1 MAMLQCEVCGGKL
14 VGKPD
19 GIFECEYCGLQYDTA
34 WAKAKIQE
42 IKGIV
47 QVEGTVEVTGTVK
60 VEGSVNLESFLK
72 RGKLALEDEDF
83 DEAKTHFNKAL
94 DIDAECVE
102 AYLGLAMADVEVCEI
117 DCFAYAEELDNKYY
131 LKAKKFADK
140 KLLKEL
146 EAYEKEAEEYFEEE
160 ARKAAEEKA
169 IKEKNLQD
177 NNKRLEFIRE
187 KRRPATNMVSCQ
199 RDIVALNSDGTVVET
214 STWKYASLWSNIIAV
229 SNSTGHLVG
238 LKADGTVVA
247 CGSDSCGQCAV
258 SEWTG
263 IVAIATGYE
272 HTIGLKSDG
281 TVVATKFL
289 GTEDYHRDYR
299 QSAVSEWKDIV
310 AIGAGKH
317 YSVGLKSDGTVVVAG
332 SLLGGDKYLYWK
344 DIVSVAAGENNI
356 MGVKADGTVVR
367 NQLSE
372 WELRDCEEWQD
383 IVFASYGAYHVVG
396 LKADGTVVAAGD
408 NKTGQCEVSDWK
420 NILAVFAGGRCTV
433 GLKADGTIVYAGD
446 IDEDASVISEW
457 KLFDDFGNLEE
468 EQKGRM
474 PEAHLAKE
482 KLVIE
487 DKRKREEY
495 QKSMYRIEKRC
506 QHCGGTFNGVFKKV
520 CTNCGKEKD
529 Y

>member
-1 MAMLQCEVCGGKL
+1 M
-14 VGKPD
+14 
-19 GIFECEYCGLQYDTA
+19 
-34 WAKAKIQE
+34 
-42 IKGIV
+42 
-47 QVEGTVEVTGTVK
+47 
-60 VEGSVNLESFLK
+60 
-72 RGKLALEDEDF
+72 
-83 DEAKTHFNKAL
+83 
-94 DIDAECVE
+94 
-102 AYLGLAMADVEVCEI
+102 
-117 DCFAYAEELDNKYY
+117 
-131 LKAKKFADK
+131 
-140 KLLKEL
+140 
-146 EAYEKEAEEYFEEE
+146 
-160 ARKAAEEKA
+160 
-169 IKEKNLQD
+169 
-177 NNKRLEFIRE
+177 
-187 KRRPATNMVSCQ
+187 
-199 RDIVALNSDGTVVET
+199 NSDGTVVET